1 MRISVLLSIVLLFP
15 SQVDGRPI
23 VPRCSTPQELRAQF
37 TSVSFACPGCGVL
50 LIDLDGLRADR
61 LGYAGYSGGVSPFI
75 DSLAKRGIVFRNAM
89 AQSSWTYPSAASV
102 VTSQYPSAH
111 GAGRTAAVLSR
122 SLPTIFSISKAKGYR
137 VLGDDRRPFV
147 WDKKMMMD
155 VSENSF
161 ENPGYAAELNS
172 AVEALSASPTLAYLI
187 NMDLHRPYL
196 RISAPAAPAADPD
209 AALYLAHVNEH
220 RRDLTDGASADVIAA
235 VNRLYDRRVRY
246 VDGRI
251 EALIGA
257 LEKKGL
263 FKRTIVVLY
272 SNHGELIFEHSLW
285 GHGYGYSDEEIH
297 VPFILLHPS
306 VNEHNAAAVCQ
317 EIELID
323 LAPTLFE
330 MLGFGV
336 PSFGRG
342 RSLVPL
348 LKGRADESSFKYAFS
363 EAANLASTYR
373 NMVRT
378 NEWKLLSTVR
388 DSYQLFDLAHDPS
401 ETRDVKAEHEDVFK
415 KMKIVLGK
423 WEKENRLLH
432 QPTVYDQSDAE
443 KAALIKLGYW

>member
-1 MRISVLLSIVLLFP
+1 MRTSALLSIGLLFP
-15 SQVDGRPI
+15 PQVDGRPI
-23 VPRCSTPQELRAQF
+23 VPRCSTPGELRARF
-37 TSVSFACPGCGVL
+37 TAASFACPGCGVL

-61 LGYAGYSGGVSPFI
+61 LGYAGYGGGVSPFI
-75 DSLAKRGIVFRNAM
+75 DSLAKKGIVFRSAM

-102 VTSQYPSAH
+102 ATSQYPSAH

-147 WDKKMMMD
+147 WDKRMMMD
-155 VSENSF
+155 VQENSF

-196 RISAPAAPAADPD
+196 RNSAPAAADPD
-209 AALYLAHVNEH
+209 AALYLSHANEH
-220 RRDLTDGASADVIAA
+220 RRDLSDGASADVIAA

-251 EALIGA
+251 EGLIGA

-263 FKRTIVVLY
+263 LKRTIVVLY

-297 VPFILLHPS
+297 VPFLLLHPS
-306 VNEHNAAAVCQ
+306 VNEHSAAAVCS

-342 RSLVPL
+342 KSLVPL
-348 LKGRADESSFKYAFS
+348 LTGRAGENAFTYAFS
-363 EAANLASTYR
+363 EGANLARLYR

-388 DSYQLFDLAHDPS
+388 GSYQLFDLARDPS
-401 ETRDVKAEHEDVFK
+401 ETRDVKAEHPDVFK